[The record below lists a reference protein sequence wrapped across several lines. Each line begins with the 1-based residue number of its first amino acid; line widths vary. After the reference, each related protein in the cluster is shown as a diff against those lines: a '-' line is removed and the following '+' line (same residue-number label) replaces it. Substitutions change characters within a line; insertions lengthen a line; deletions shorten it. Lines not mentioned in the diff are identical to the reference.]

1 MRLTRFGHPV
11 VVAAAIL
18 ALWIP
23 AEAAAQKE
31 TETVNRTVPLP
42 SHGTLRLKNFSG
54 NVHLTPASG
63 NDVVIK
69 AVRVARRE
77 QLDHI
82 KLEIDTTGQTVSI
95 DANKRDAD
103 WRDHNDNVVETT
115 FDIQVPAAAML
126 DVYGFSSD
134 LDIRGITG
142 DQKLETFSGSIT
154 VEGAKG
160 AMELK
165 TFSGRIDVNLIG
177 AGTSPSLSAGNFQ
190 RPDSG
195 AAGGERQGPVELRQ
209 LQRRVQQRDSAHHPL
224 RRTPQDIGQ
233 PARRVRRQH
242 ASIPHVQRRREGDEV
257 GPTASTQLS
266 RSVIAVASAS

>member
-1 MRLTRFGHPV
+1 MRLTRFGHRV
-11 VVAAAIL
+11 VLAAAVL
-18 ALWIP
+18 TLGIP

-42 SHGTLRLKNFSG
+42 SRGTLTLKNFSG
-54 NVHLTPASG
+54 NIHLTPASG

-82 KLEIDTTGQTVSI
+82 KLEIDTSGSTVTI

-134 LDIRGITG
+134 VDIRGLTG
-142 DQKLETFSGSIT
+142 DQKVETFSGDIT

-160 AMELK
+160 AIEAK
-165 TFSGRIDVNLIG
+165 TFSGRIDVNLTG
-177 AGTSPSLSAGNFQ
+177 AGASPSLSAETFSGRIQARLAENARGEVSF
-190 RPDSG
+190 DSFS
-195 AAGGERQGPVELRQ
+195 GEFNS
-209 LQRRVQQRDSAHHPL
+209 DIPL
-224 RRTPQDIGQ
+224 TIRSVGRRRTSGTLPGGSGGSTLRFHTFSGD
-233 PARRVRRQH
+233 V
-242 ASIPHVQRRREGDEV
+242 HV
-257 GPTASTQLS
+257 
-266 RSVIAVASAS
+266 IK

>member
-1 MRLTRFGHPV
+1 MRLTRFGHFI
-11 VVAAAIL
+11 VAAAVL
-18 ALWIP
+18 SLWMP

-82 KLEIDTTGQTVSI
+82 KLEIETTGSTVSI

-115 FDIQVPAAAML
+115 FDIQVPAAAVL

-142 DQKLETFSGSIT
+142 DQKLETFSGDIT

-160 AMELK
+160 AMDLK
-165 TFSGRIDVNLIG
+165 TFSGRIDLNLTG
-177 AGTSPSLSAGNFQ
+177 AGTSPSLSAETFSGRIQVRLADNAKGQLSF
-190 RPDSG
+190 DSFSG
-195 AAGGERQGPVELRQ
+195 QFNS
-209 LQRRVQQRDSAHHPL
+209 DIPL
-224 RRTPQDIGQ
+224 TVRSVG
-233 PARRVRRQH
+233 RRQTSGSLPGGADGSTLRFH
-242 ASIPHVQRRREGDEV
+242 TFSGDV
-257 GPTASTQLS
+257 RVTK
-266 RSVIAVASAS
+266 